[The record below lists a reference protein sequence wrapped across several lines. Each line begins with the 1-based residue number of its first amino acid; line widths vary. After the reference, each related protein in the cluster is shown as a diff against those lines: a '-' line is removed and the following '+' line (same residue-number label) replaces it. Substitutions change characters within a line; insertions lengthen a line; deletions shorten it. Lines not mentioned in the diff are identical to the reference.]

1 MSCNSCGSS
10 QSCGC
15 NYIVELPNNP
25 VVAYTCANINLTGIG
40 VYDSQNGN
48 EFDFRG
54 ITSGNNS
61 LLVTLDAGNNS
72 ILLTFNIQQIID
84 DLPDATTTQRGVL
97 ETATDA
103 EAIGKALN
111 NKILTP
117 SNLAAIGATTTF
129 SGLIEIATN
138 AEALAGAS
146 TSLAITP
153 ANLAYVNAA
162 QLTTVVFADAVA
174 RGAAVPAFNGQFGY
188 QQDTDQA
195 YVSYGTNAGEWY
207 VVMSESGT
215 NPASFVIT
223 AGGIYFAAGSSLTIG
238 DGAIA
243 SICTFAALSRT
254 IYSAASKLDL
264 SSTSLVQIDNVSIP
278 ANSVVITGGVAGNPS
293 SKLINTFISTSN
305 TQTGWGV
312 PTGSLERTTFTTY
325 AGQTISN
332 PPTQAEVQVIDNN
345 LRDVS
350 KRLGALITDILAVK
364 LPAT

>member
-1 MSCNSCGSS
+1 MSCCNTCGST
-10 QSCGC
+10 QGC
-15 NYIVELPNNP
+15 NCQYTVVLPDNP
-25 VVAYTCANINLTGIG
+25 VEAYTCANINLTGIG

-61 LLVTLDAGNNS
+61 LLVTLDAGNNT

-103 EAIGKALN
+103 EAIGKALD

-138 AEALAGAS
+138 AEALTGAS

-162 QLTTVVFADAVA
+162 QLTTRVFADAVA
-174 RGAAVPAFNGQFGY
+174 RAAAVADFIGQFGC
-188 QQDTDQA
+188 QSDTTQPYYA
-195 YVSYGTNAGEWY
+195 WGLGAGEWGEMLSETGLNTATFTMTGGQIDLSNNSNLY
-207 VVMSESGT
+207 VGNGVDTSYISVVSG
-215 NPASFVIT
+215 AKI
-223 AGGIYFAAGSSLTIG
+223 AIG
-238 DGAIA
+238 AGAI
-243 SICTFAALSRT
+243 
-254 IYSAASKLDL
+254 LDL
-264 SSTSLVQIDNVSIP
+264 SLSSLLQISSASVP
-278 ANSVVITGGVAGNPS
+278 ANSVITTSGLAGNPS

-305 TQTGWGV
+305 TQAGYTAFANGA
-312 PTGSLERTTFTTY
+312 TLRTCDTATVTLPQL
-325 AGQTISN
+325 AQIVGT
-332 PPTQAEVQVIDNN
+332 
-345 LRDVS
+345 
-350 KRLGALITDILAVK
+350 LIEDLKAVK

>member
-1 MSCNSCGSS
+1 MSCNTGGST
-10 QSCGC
+10 QGC

-153 ANLAYVNAA
+153 ANLAYVNNL
-162 QLTTVVFADAVA
+162 QLTTKVFADAVA
-174 RGAAVPAFNGQFGY
+174 RGAAVPDFIGQFGY
-188 QQDTDQA
+188 QVDITQG
-195 YVSYGTNAGEWY
+195 YVSYGTNAGEWI
-207 VVMSESGT
+207 VILTESGPNDANFT
-215 NPASFVIT
+215 IT
-223 AGGIYFAAGSSLTIG
+223 SSQLYLTDGSSLIISNG
-238 DGAIA
+238 SGSSYIEISAGAYLTVNSTAI
-243 SICTFAALSRT
+243 LN
-254 IYSAASKLDL
+254 L
-264 SSTSLVQIDNVSIP
+264 SSTSLVKISNVSIP

-305 TQTGWGV
+305 TQTGYTAFANGA
-312 PTGSLERTTFTTY
+312 TLRTCDTATVTLQQL
-325 AGQTISN
+325 AQIVGTIV
-332 PPTQAEVQVIDNN
+332 E
-345 LRDVS
+345 
-350 KRLGALITDILAVK
+350 DIKAVK
-364 LPAT
+364 LLAT

>member
-138 AEALAGAS
+138 AEALTGAS

-162 QLTTVVFADAVA
+162 QLTTRVFADAVA
-174 RGAAVPAFNGQFGY
+174 RGAAVPDFIGQFGCQSDNTQPY
-188 QQDTDQA
+188 YA
-195 YVSYGTNAGEWY
+195 WGLGAGEWGE
-207 VVMSESGT
+207 MLSETGLNTATFTMMGGQIDLTSNSILSVGNGVDTSYITVLSGAKIALAT
-215 NPASFVIT
+215 
-223 AGGIYFAAGSSLTIG
+223 
-238 DGAIA
+238 GAI
-243 SICTFAALSRT
+243 
-254 IYSAASKLDL
+254 LDL
-264 SSTSLVQIDNVSIP
+264 TTDSLLKISSVSIP

>member
-10 QSCGC
+10 QPCGC

-61 LLVTLDAGNNS
+61 LIVTLDAGNNS
-72 ILLTFNIQQIID
+72 VLLTFNIQQIIN
-84 DLPDATTTQRGVL
+84 DLPNATTTQRGVL

-103 EAIGKALN
+103 EAIGKALH

-117 SNLAAIGATTTF
+117 GNLAAIGATTTF

-138 AEALAGAS
+138 AEALTGAS

-174 RGAAVPAFNGQFGY
+174 RGAAVPAFKGQFGY
-188 QQDTDQA
+188 QSDTTQA
-195 YVSYGTNAGEWY
+195 YAAYGVAAGEWKL
-207 VVMSESGT
+207 VLTQGAT
-215 NPASFVIT
+215 NPGAFTLDGNGNNLQLYSEAGIT
-223 AGGIYFAAGSSLTIG
+223 LGN
-238 DGAIA
+238 GADT
-243 SICTFAALSRT
+243 SYLNVSALSGVVFNGT
-254 IYSAASKLDL
+254 TLLDISQNTQL
-264 SSTSLVQIDNVSIP
+264 RIEGAPIP
-278 ANSVVITGGVAGNPS
+278 ANSVLITSGAGEFLDAS
-293 SKLINTFISTSN
+293 LISTFISTYN
-305 TQTGWGV
+305 TQTGY
-312 PTGSLERTTFTTY
+312 TTFGTPATLRTCDT
-325 AGQTISN
+325 ATVTLQQLAQIVGTIV
-332 PPTQAEVQVIDNN
+332 E
-345 LRDVS
+345 
-350 KRLGALITDILAVK
+350 DIKAVK
-364 LPAT
+364 LLAT

>member
-84 DLPDATTTQRGVL
+84 DLPNATTTQRGVL

-138 AEALAGAS
+138 AEALTGAS

-174 RGAAVPAFNGQFGY
+174 RGAAVPAFAGQFGY
-188 QQDTDQA
+188 QVDTTQPYA
-195 YVSYGTNAGEWY
+195 AYGTNAGEWDA
-207 VVMSESGT
+207 V
-215 NPASFVIT
+215 
-223 AGGIYFAAGSSLTIG
+223 FAAGAGNLTTSATGFDFSATQYGFTASTTPG
-238 DGAIA
+238 DCSWTGYFEYDTA
-243 SICTFAALSRT
+243 T
-254 IYSAASKLDL
+254 IDL
-264 SSTSLVQIDNVSIP
+264 SASTLLVNVNGSIDLKTGSTVLVNGVLVP
-278 ANSVVITGGVAGNPS
+278 ANSVLITSGSIGQTS

-305 TQTGWGV
+305 TQTGY
-312 PTGSLERTTFTTY
+312 TTFGTPAT
-325 AGQTISN
+325 
-332 PPTQAEVQVIDNN
+332 
-345 LRDVS
+345 LRTCDTATVT
-350 KRLGALITDILAVK
+350 LPQLAQIVGTLIEDLKAVK

>member
-1 MSCNSCGSS
+1 MSCCNTCGST
-10 QSCGC
+10 QGC
-15 NYIVELPNNP
+15 NCQYTVVLPDNP
-25 VVAYTCANINLTGIG
+25 VEAYTCANINLTGIG

-61 LLVTLDAGNNS
+61 LLVTLDAGNNT

-129 SGLIEIATN
+129 SGLIEIATD

-153 ANLAYVNAA
+153 ANLTYVLAA
-162 QLTTVVFADAVA
+162 QQSTRTFADAVA
-174 RGAAVPAFNGQFGY
+174 VAAAVPDFEGQYGY
-188 QQDTDQA
+188 QIDITQTIVA
-195 YVSYGTNAGEWY
+195 YGTLAGEWQQ
-207 VVMSESGT
+207 VMCGYGQNTGQFNLYSAGVGGINMVDSELWVNG
-215 NPASFVIT
+215 AVGSFKLGDGVNAT
-223 AGGIYFAAGSSLTIG
+223 AGLVKATSSLTFENTAFI
-238 DGAIA
+238 DFGA
-243 SICTFAALSRT
+243 
-254 IYSAASKLDL
+254 
-264 SSTSLVQIDNVSIP
+264 TSLVKIGAVSIP
-278 ANSVVITGGVAGNPS
+278 AASVIITGGVAGNPS

-305 TQTGWGV
+305 TQTGY
-312 PTGSLERTTFTTY
+312 TTFGTPATLRTCDT
-325 AGQTISN
+325 AT
-332 PPTQAEVQVIDNN
+332 VN
-345 LRDVS
+345 LQELAQIV
-350 KRLGALITDILAVK
+350 GTLIEDLKAVK

>member
-1 MSCNSCGSS
+1 MSCCNTCGST
-10 QSCGC
+10 QGC
-15 NYIVELPNNP
+15 NCQYTVVLPDNP
-25 VVAYTCANINLTGIG
+25 VEAYTCANINLTGIG

-138 AEALAGAS
+138 AEALTGAS

-174 RGAAVPAFNGQFGY
+174 RAAAVPTFAGQFG
-188 QQDTDQA
+188 QQNDTGQSYCA
-195 YVSYGTNAGEWY
+195 YGTNAGEWSLL
-207 VVMSESGT
+207 VSESGDNSGIFAFNT
-215 NPASFVIT
+215 ASVAFTGASTLQIGDTINPASLDV
-223 AGGIYFAAGSSLTIG
+223 
-238 DGAIA
+238 
-243 SICTFAALSRT
+243 
-254 IYSAASKLDL
+254 SAASFLNITATASLNLDGGSKL
-264 SSTSLVQIDNVSIP
+264 QISATSIP
-278 ANSVVITGGVAGNPS
+278 ADSVVITGGVAGNPS

-305 TQTGWGV
+305 TQTGYTAFANGA
-312 PTGSLERTTFTTY
+312 TLRTCDTATVTL
-325 AGQTISN
+325 AQLAQIVGT
-332 PPTQAEVQVIDNN
+332 
-345 LRDVS
+345 
-350 KRLGALITDILAVK
+350 LITDLKAVK

>member
-10 QSCGC
+10 QPCGC
-15 NYIVELPNNP
+15 NYIVELPDNP

-111 NKILTP
+111 NKILVPT
-117 SNLAAIGATTTF
+117 NLAAIGATTSF
-129 SGLIEIATN
+129 AGLIEISTD

-162 QLTTVVFADAVA
+162 QLTTQVFADAVA
-174 RGAAVPAFNGQFGY
+174 RAAAVPAFKGQFGY
-188 QQDTDQA
+188 QLDTLQP
-195 YVSYGTNAGEWY
+195 YVGYAVGAGLWAVMIADGAPNAFTGNPVNIDVTAGSMDFYGTLSFANDIYWT
-207 VVMSESGT
+207 SG
-215 NPASFVIT
+215 ASLNLQS
-223 AGGIYFAAGSSLTIG
+223 GGIIDF
-238 DGAIA
+238 
-243 SICTFAALSRT
+243 RT
-254 IYSAASKLDL
+254 G
-264 SSTSLVQIDNVSIP
+264 SLVKVASVTVP
-278 ANSVVITGGVAGNPS
+278 ANSVLVTNASAGNLS
-293 SKLINTFISTSN
+293 SSLINTFISSAN
-305 TQTGWGV
+305 TQTGY
-312 PTGSLERTTFTTY
+312 TTF
-325 AGQTISN
+325 SN
-332 PPTQAEVQVIDNN
+332 PAT
-345 LRDVS
+345 LRTCDTATVTLS
-350 KRLGALITDILAVK
+350 QLAQIVGTLISDLKAVK

>member
-10 QSCGC
+10 QPCGC
-15 NYIVELPNNP
+15 NYIVELPDNP

-138 AEALAGAS
+138 AEALTGAS

-162 QLTTVVFADAVA
+162 QLTTRVFADAVA
-174 RGAAVPAFNGQFGY
+174 RAAAAPAFAGQFGY
-188 QQDTDQA
+188 QVDTAQA
-195 YVSYGTNAGEWY
+195 YVSYGTAAGEWY
-207 VVMSESGT
+207 KVLSESAGNDADFTITASQFTLLLGSEIRVGDGIVASSITTRT
-215 NPASFVIT
+215 NSGQTFDTASFLDFSPTSLLRINSVDIPASSVLIT
-223 AGGIYFAAGSSLTIG
+223 S
-238 DGAIA
+238 
-243 SICTFAALSRT
+243 
-254 IYSAASKLDL
+254 
-264 SSTSLVQIDNVSIP
+264 
-278 ANSVVITGGVAGNPS
+278 GVAGNPS

-305 TQTGWGV
+305 TQTGYTAFANGA
-312 PTGSLERTTFTTY
+312 TLRTCDTATVTLPQL
-325 AGQTISN
+325 AQIVGT
-332 PPTQAEVQVIDNN
+332 
-345 LRDVS
+345 
-350 KRLGALITDILAVK
+350 LIEDLKAVK

>member
-25 VVAYTCANINLTGIG
+25 VEAYTCANINLTGIG

-117 SNLAAIGATTTF
+117 SNLAAIGATSSF
-129 SGLIEIATN
+129 AGLIEIATD

-174 RGAAVPAFNGQFGY
+174 RGAAVPAFAGQFGY
-188 QQDTDQA
+188 QQDTTQA
-195 YVSYGTNAGEWY
+195 YAAYGTAAGEWR
-207 VVMSESGT
+207 VVYTSSALNPANLFITGSLSVSTGNITLGNGINPSALYIT
-215 NPASFVIT
+215 NPGTISMQAGALLDFVSLSKIQKD
-223 AGGIYFAAGSSLTIG
+223 GVSIPSLSILTIG
-238 DGAIA
+238 A
-243 SICTFAALSRT
+243 SVGD
-254 IYSAASKLDL
+254 LD
-264 SSTSLVQIDNVSIP
+264 
-278 ANSVVITGGVAGNPS
+278 

-305 TQTGWGV
+305 TQTGYTAFANGA
-312 PTGSLERTTFTTY
+312 TLRTCDTATVTLQQL
-325 AGQTISN
+325 AQIVGT
-332 PPTQAEVQVIDNN
+332 
-345 LRDVS
+345 
-350 KRLGALITDILAVK
+350 LIADLKAVK

>member
-1 MSCNSCGSS
+1 MSCNTGGST
-10 QSCGC
+10 QGC

-103 EAIGKALN
+103 EAIGKALD

-129 SGLIEIATN
+129 SGLIEIATD

-174 RGAAVPAFNGQFGY
+174 RGAAVPAFKGQFGY

-195 YVSYGTNAGEWY
+195 YVSYGTAAGEWQQ
-207 VVMSESGT
+207 VMCEYGSNTSYFNLQSAG
-215 NPASFVIT
+215 NGGINMVDSFLWVNGAVGSFWLGDGVNAT
-223 AGGIYFAAGSSLTIG
+223 AGLVKATSSLTFENTAFI
-238 DGAIA
+238 DFGA
-243 SICTFAALSRT
+243 
-254 IYSAASKLDL
+254 
-264 SSTSLVQIDNVSIP
+264 TSLLKIGAVSIP
-278 ANSVVITGGVAGNPS
+278 ANSVVITGGAAGNPS
-293 SKLINTFISTSN
+293 SKLINTFISNSN
-305 TQTGWGV
+305 TQTGYTAFANGA
-312 PTGSLERTTFTTY
+312 TLRTCDTATVTLPEL
-325 AGQTISN
+325 AQIVGT
-332 PPTQAEVQVIDNN
+332 
-345 LRDVS
+345 
-350 KRLGALITDILAVK
+350 LIQDLKAVK
-364 LPAT
+364 LPAS